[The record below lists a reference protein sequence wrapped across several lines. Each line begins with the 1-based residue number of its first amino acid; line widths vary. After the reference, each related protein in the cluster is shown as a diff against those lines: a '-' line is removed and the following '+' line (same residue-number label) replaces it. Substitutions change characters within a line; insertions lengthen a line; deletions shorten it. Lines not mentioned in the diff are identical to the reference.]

1 MQDRRNKKDSDA
13 RDTRQ
18 YIKIGK
24 LVCKYFPSLLDC
36 QPTNGKVESD
46 ELAFFE
52 SLLKLHSD
60 HPDFT
65 HQLGDMFV

>member
-1 MQDRRNKKDSDA
+1 MQERRNKKAADA

-36 QPTNGKVESD
+36 RPADGKGESD
-46 ELAFFE
+46 EIAFFE
-52 SLLKLHSD
+52 FLIKFYSNHS
-60 HPDFT
+60 DFT
-65 HQLGDMFV
+65 HQL